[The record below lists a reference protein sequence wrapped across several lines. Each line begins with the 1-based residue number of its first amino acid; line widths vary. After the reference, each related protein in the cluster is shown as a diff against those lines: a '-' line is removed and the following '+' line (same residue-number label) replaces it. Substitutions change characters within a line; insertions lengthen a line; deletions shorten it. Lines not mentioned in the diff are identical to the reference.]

1 MGDSNTITTCT
12 LPAAASCA
20 GRIYIFKRISSSAAC
35 KLKPA
40 SGEDID
46 ENQDS
51 ELTFDTQ
58 YDVKTVQSDGTAWW
72 IINEVHMGEG

>member
-1 MGDSNTITTCT
+1 MGNSNTTTTCT

-20 GRIYIFKRISSSAAC
+20 GRIYIFKRISSSATC
-35 KLKPA
+35 KLNAAP
-40 SGEDID
+40 GEDID
-46 ENQDS
+46 DDQDA

-72 IINEVHMGEG
+72 IINEVHMGAG